1 MSMISIVIV
10 PSGSQ
15 RWVIV
20 AFKAFERCHKLC
32 LNDYQNLIFMVKK
45 QEQLLAKN
53 INKI

>member
-10 PSGSQ
+10 LSGSK
-15 RWVIV
+15 RWMIA
-20 AFKAFERCHKLC
+20 AFKAFERCHKLF
-32 LNDYQNLIFMVKK
+32 LSDYQNLIFMVKK